1 MGRRWTPARSVAR
14 LLPSGP
20 DFASP
25 GDARVIR
32 RSPFQLTALRRVPVG
47 RPPPARP
54 GGRQGA
60 HREVVCRTGWRGR
73 PTVLREQGGGHA
85 TMTGGYAE
93 TGPAGPDDR
102 APHEPGTGPLP
113 PRMDGPP
120 TGGWPA
126 ASPRHPPTARFPPAP
141 APPPARPRR

>member
-32 RSPFQLTALRRVPVG
+32 RSPSQLTALRRVPVG

-54 GGRQGA
+54 GGRQS
-60 HREVVCRTGWRGR
+60 
-73 PTVLREQGGGHA
+73 GGGGGGFPTRGGRAGHRVRGAGGGGA
-85 TMTGGYAE
+85 TRA
-93 TGPAGPDDR
+93 AGD
-102 APHEPGTGPLP
+102 AGTGP
-113 PRMDGPP
+113 
-120 TGGWPA
+120 GGAGGGA
-126 ASPRHPPTARFPPAP
+126 AP
-141 APPPARPRR
+141 